1 MRRNQVILTII
12 IFVLGIFTGLILN
25 SIGLNPG
32 GSDLQEELDL
42 ANENIKWLD
51 QNITNMREAERE
63 KFIKLNLRVA
73 ELSNI
78 ISERRGIWITSGFEN
93 DAPVFYD
100 SNIATI
106 ANVICGTA
114 SMLPT
119 FDCTDKVIVYQ
130 PELNHVKER
139 DIIIFSERLT
149 PLCNGYTGEKIIHR
163 VVKVHEIDGKTLFET
178 KGDANDVSDNC
189 LVEFEDI
196 TYKIIAI
203 VYDGKI

>member
-1 MRRNQVILTII
+1 MRRNQVILTIL

-196 TYKIIAI
+196 TYKVIAI